1 MTEHIQRYSEMDENT
16 FLYHARLYRKF
27 KNVSLTDHITNIQ
40 YINDRLHKHDLKLIE
55 GCCNKFYIEKL

>member
-1 MTEHIQRYSEMDENT
+1 MTEHIERYSDMDENT

-27 KNVSLTDHITNIQ
+27 KNVSITDHQTNIQ
-40 YINDRLHKHDLKLIE
+40 YINDRLQKHDLKLIE